1 MPAACKL
8 ECGARNDC
16 TDLRLVECFRV
27 NFLVESFGDRGALQ
41 DAVLPEEKPVFE
53 RELRER
59 KADDEALPREQW
71 PV

>member
-1 MPAACKL
+1 
-8 ECGARNDC
+8 
-16 TDLRLVECFRV
+16 
-27 NFLVESFGDRGALQ
+27 LQ